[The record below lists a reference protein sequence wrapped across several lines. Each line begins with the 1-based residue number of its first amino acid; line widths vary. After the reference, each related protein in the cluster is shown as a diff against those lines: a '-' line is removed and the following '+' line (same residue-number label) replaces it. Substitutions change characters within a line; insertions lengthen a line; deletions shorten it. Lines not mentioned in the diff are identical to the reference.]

1 MLKTPVRVAISTAVL
16 LLGLGLGVTLGTII
30 YAVHTPPRPLPKTSV
45 TTLPPALITMPR
57 AQDLFEPFI
66 LPVALHETVTWRN
79 DDTVTHSFTT
89 TPDASNFLNPQS
101 FSFHVAA
108 GKSITFTFTHP
119 GLYHYYEKTLGTWNT
134 TFSRVVANKGVP
146 RYPLAM
152 DGIIW
157 VQGNISG
164 LPAAALNHVPL
175 NHDEF
180 AYEFIAIR
188 QSSSVIWHNFDTD
201 PHFIGFAAGW
211 NAPINP
217 IDPGLFRLPGTDAQP
232 GGGSVT
238 VTFDTP
244 GLYYYYCRNH
254 DHFDPSTYR
263 ALVLTKASEF
273 PLPMEGFVL
282 VLSNS

>member
-1 MLKTPVRVAISTAVL
+1 MLKTPLRLAIVTGVL
-16 LLGLGLGVTLGTII
+16 LLGLGLGVTLGSIIHAVHAPSHPLSTTSGTKVPPTII
-30 YAVHTPPRPLPKTSV
+30 T
-45 TTLPPALITMPR
+45 IPR

-66 LPVALHETVTWRN
+66 LPVPLHATVTWHN
-79 DDTVTHSFTT
+79 DDTAMHSFTT
-89 TPDASNFLNPQS
+89 TPDQSNFLNPQS
-101 FSFHVAA
+101 FSFGVAA
-108 GKSITFTFTHP
+108 GKSIAFTFSHP
-119 GLYHYYEKTLGTWNT
+119 GLYHYYEKNFSTWNS
-134 TFSRVVANKGVP
+134 TFSRVAANKGVP

-152 DGIIW
+152 DGVIW

-164 LPAAALNHVPL
+164 LPVAALNHVPL

-180 AYEFIAIR
+180 AFEFVAIS
-188 QSSSVIWHNFDTD
+188 QASAVTWHNFDSD

-217 IDPGLFRLPGTDAQP
+217 TDPGLYRIAGTDAQP

-238 VTFDTP
+238 ISFNTP

-263 ALVLTKASEF
+263 ALVLTKASEY
-273 PLPMEGFVL
+273 PLPMEGFIL
-282 VLSNS
+282 VLGNA